1 LQLTLALGK
10 SVGADSI
17 GAHKLRGERAM
28 KYRRKNGSDTWHFCT
43 NCSKWPTSDY
53 VERDTKPTT
62 GELDNECMAKD
73 NNGTC
78 MKKQ

>member
-1 LQLTLALGK
+1 
-10 SVGADSI
+10 
-17 GAHKLRGERAM
+17 M
-28 KYRRKNGSDTWHFCT
+28 KYRRKNGSDTWHFCA

-78 MKKQ
+78 AKRQ